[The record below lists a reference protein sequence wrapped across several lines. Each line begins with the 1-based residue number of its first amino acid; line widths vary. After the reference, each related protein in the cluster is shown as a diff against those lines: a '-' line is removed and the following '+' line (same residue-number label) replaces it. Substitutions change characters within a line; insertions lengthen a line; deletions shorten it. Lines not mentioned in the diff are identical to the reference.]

1 MKNENYILIQGW
13 MINELKLS
21 GNELL
26 VYSII
31 YGFSQD
37 GESSFQG
44 SSNYIAECLNISQ
57 RSVFTILQK
66 LVEKDL
72 IKKIDNTIN
81 NVKFINYKINNEKI
95 NFTKNQQTSQGMK
108 NFHRGY
114 EEISEGDYEE
124 TSYNNTILYNTNN
137 NIKKENKKEKKE
149 LDLSFCDSQFLELI
163 NKWLKYKKEKKQS
176 YTQMGIEMF
185 YKKLLTLSN
194 NNLSVAS
201 EIINNS
207 IANNYAGIFELKN
220 NKSSNYNYCSQQDCP
235 Y

>member
-81 NVKFINYKINNEKI
+81 NVKLVDYKINNEKI
-95 NFTKNQQTSQGMK
+95 NFIKN
-108 NFHRGY
+108 
-114 EEISEGDYEE
+114 
-124 TSYNNTILYNTNN
+124 
-137 NIKKENKKEKKE
+137 
-149 LDLSFCDSQFLELI
+149 
-163 NKWLKYKKEKKQS
+163 KYKIEK
-176 YTQMGIEMF
+176 ILF
-185 YKKLLTLSN
+185 Y
-194 NNLSVAS
+194 
-201 EIINNS
+201 
-207 IANNYAGIFELKN
+207 
-220 NKSSNYNYCSQQDCP
+220 
-235 Y
+235 